1 MADTEKDEERMSKR
15 HSRISGKIRV
25 KVRNTLMIDKK
36 NVNSMGRRKSKT
48 KQKEKRLKVLNIMR
62 RLPNMWIKVTSF
74 RSWTKRCEVVF
85 MKSQVHTKRC

>member
-1 MADTEKDEERMSKR
+1 MKDEERMSKR

-48 KQKEKRLKVLNIMR
+48 RQKEKRLKVLNIIR
-62 RLPNMWIKVTSF
+62 RLPNMQIKVTSF
-74 RSWTKRCEVVF
+74 RSWMKRRCEVVF
-85 MKSQVHTKRC
+85 MKSQVYTERC